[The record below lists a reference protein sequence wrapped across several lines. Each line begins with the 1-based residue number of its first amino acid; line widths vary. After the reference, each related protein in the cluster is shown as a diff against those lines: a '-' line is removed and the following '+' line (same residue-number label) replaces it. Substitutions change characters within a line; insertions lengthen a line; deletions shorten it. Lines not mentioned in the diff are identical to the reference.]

1 MTEQERLWKVERCLR
16 NYKINTARLE
26 QLRAELIELREGTD
40 IHAQDYRGRVMSGA
54 VGADP
59 VSSYVHRVINIE
71 HRISV
76 LERYTLPV
84 QQLREDLQRS
94 TDTAS
99 RNLLLILE
107 QHYIGSVP
115 MTRMLEVTG
124 WNRSTFYSRC
134 YSLVSLAVGYFVE
147 GKN

>member
-1 MTEQERLWKVERCLR
+1 MREINAYRHAEKCLR
-16 NYKINTARLE
+16 GYKINTARLE
-26 QLRAELIELREGTD
+26 QLRAELIDLQAESD
-40 IHAQDYRGRVMSGA
+40 IHAQDYKGRVMSGA

-59 VSSYVHRVINIE
+59 VSSYVHRVMNIE

-99 RNLLLILE
+99 RNMLLVLE
-107 QHYIGSVP
+107 QYYLAGVP
-115 MTRMLEVTG
+115 MTRLLEVTG
-124 WNRSTFYSRC
+124 WNRSTFYSRRL
-134 YSLVSLAVGYFVE
+134 SLVTLAVSYFVE
-147 GKN
+147 DKR